1 MSWRVRWAFVAL
13 SVIWGLPYFFIKLAV
28 LEVSPL
34 VVAWSRLLLAA
45 VILLPIAVRRGALE
59 GLSARRGAVLAFAIV
74 EFAVPFALIPVG
86 ERWISSSVT
95 AILIAAVPLT
105 IALLSPFFGVH
116 ERLSLRRVLGLA
128 IGFIG
133 VVALVGL
140 ATVSG
145 ASGWAGVGCIL
156 LATIGYSAGPLIIQ
170 RYLRGTDPVGPLA
183 ASLTIASLLLAI
195 PALVTFPAR
204 LPSALALASI
214 VILGV
219 ICTAVAMLLWFYLI
233 HHAGALTASVITYV
247 NPLVAA
253 LLGVALLHEYL
264 GVLGLTGLA
273 LILAGSW
280 LATRIPAAAST
291 GEPDA
296 SALRRPS

>member
-1 MSWRVRWAFVAL
+1 MSWRVRSAFIAL
-13 SVIWGLPYFFIKLAV
+13 SIIWGLPYFFIKLAV

-59 GLSARRGAVLAFAIV
+59 GLRAHRSAVIAFAII

-105 IALLSPFFGVH
+105 IALLARFFGVH
-116 ERLSLRRVLGLA
+116 ERLSLRRALGLA
-128 IGFIG
+128 VGFIG

-145 ASGWAGVGCIL
+145 ASGWAGVACIL
-156 LATIGYSAGPLIIQ
+156 FSTLCYSAGPLIIQ

-183 ASLTIASLLLAI
+183 ASLTIASTLLAI
-195 PALVTFPAR
+195 PALLTFPAR
-204 LPSALALASI
+204 LPSALTLTSI

-233 HHAGALTASVITYV
+233 NHAGALTASVITYI

-253 LLGVALLHEYL
+253 LIGVSLLHEYL
-264 GVLGLTGLA
+264 GVVGVSGLV
-273 LILAGSW
+273 LILGGSW
-280 LATRIPAAAST
+280 LATRTSAATPGPQLNA
-291 GEPDA
+291 P
-296 SALRRPS
+296 ALRRPS

>member
-1 MSWRVRWAFVAL
+1 MSWRVRSAFIAL

-59 GLSARRGAVLAFAIV
+59 GLSSHRRAVLAFAII
-74 EFAVPFALIPVG
+74 EFAVPFALIPLG

-105 IALLSPFFGVH
+105 IALLSRLFGVH
-116 ERLSLRRVLGLA
+116 ERLSLRRALGLA
-128 IGFIG
+128 LGFIG

-145 ASGWAGVGCIL
+145 ASGWAGVACIL
-156 LATIGYSAGPLIIQ
+156 LSTIGYSAGPLIIQ
-170 RYLRGTDPVGPLA
+170 RYLHDMDPVGPLA
-183 ASLTIASLLLAI
+183 ASLTIASTLLAI
-195 PALVTFPAR
+195 PALLTFPAR
-204 LPSALALASI
+204 LPSALTLISI

-233 HHAGALTASVITYV
+233 RNAGALSASVITYI

-253 LLGVALLHEYL
+253 LIGVLLLHEYL
-264 GVLGLTGLA
+264 GVLGVSGLV
-273 LILAGSW
+273 LILGGSW
-280 LATRIPAAAST
+280 LATRTSPAAPEAKLNTSY
-291 GEPDA
+291 
-296 SALRRPS
+296 